1 MSERQPLEGVK
12 VLDLSRVYAGPGGSM
27 ILADLG
33 ADVIRIEAPNGTDS
47 MRDWVPFK
55 GGESTYY
62 FTANRNKKSVELD
75 LKNQKGKDIFLK
87 LVQEA
92 DIVLENFKTGTLK
105 KLGLDLD
112 QLKKVK
118 KDIILCSVT
127 GYGQTGP
134 YKGEPGFDP
143 VMQAIGGLMEVTGF
157 SEGEATRVG
166 LPLVDIMTSQ
176 YVTIAILAALR
187 QRDQTGKEQYIDL
200 SLFEVQLSALANVAS
215 SYLNTGTVSTR
226 VGNDHSYIVP
236 YQVFKCSDRPLM
248 VCCGNDKLFA
258 NFCVVLNHEEW
269 IGDDRFKTNQARVT
283 NREVLTK
290 KIADMMITKTAD
302 EWFTLLSQ
310 VGVPAGPVNNI
321 EQVFQHPQVEARE
334 VVEEVSHVK
343 LGHIKLVKSPLKN
356 STLNVKTKAGPP
368 VLGQHTEELLHALG
382 YQKLEI
388 DQLRKE
394 GVIGSLAKWKV

>member
-1 MSERQPLEGVK
+1 MSDSQPLAGVK

-47 MRDWVPFK
+47 MRDWIPFIE
-55 GGESTYY
+55 GESTYY

-75 LKNQKGKDIFLK
+75 LKKQKGKEIFLQLLK
-87 LVQEA
+87 EA

-105 KLGLDLD
+105 KLGLDLE

-157 SEGEATRVG
+157 PEGEATRVG

-176 YVTIAILAALR
+176 YVAIAILAALR

-200 SLFEVQLSALANVAS
+200 SLFEVQLSALANVGS

-258 NFCVVLNHEEW
+258 KFCVVLARDSW
-269 IGDDRFKTNQARVT
+269 IDDQRFITNQARVT
-283 NREVLTK
+283 NREVLSK
-290 KIADMMITKTAD
+290 KIAEIMITKTAD
-302 EWFTLLSQ
+302 EWFTQLSQ
-310 VGVPAGPVNNI
+310 VGVPTGPVNNI
-321 EQVFQHPQVEARE
+321 EQVFQHPQAEARE
-334 VVEEVSHVK
+334 VVEKVEHVK
-343 LGHIKLVKSPLKN
+343 LGRIQLVKSPLKN
-356 STLNVKTKAGPP
+356 STLNIKTKTGPP
-368 VLGQHTEELLHALG
+368 LLGQHTEELLHSLG
-382 YQKLEI
+382 YQTLEI
-388 DQLRKE
+388 NQLRKE
-394 GVIGSLAKWKV
+394 GVIGSSDKKKV

>member
-1 MSERQPLEGVK
+1 MSDKQPLEGVK
-12 VLDLSRVYAGPGGSM
+12 VLDLSRVFAGPGGSM

-47 MRDWVPFK
+47 MRDWIPFIE
-55 GGESTYY
+55 GESTYY
-62 FTANRNKKSVELD
+62 FTANRNKKSIELD
-75 LKNQKGKDIFLK
+75 LKKQKGKEIFLQ
-87 LVQEA
+87 LVKEA
-92 DIVLENFKTGTLK
+92 DIVLENFKTGTLR
-105 KLGLDLD
+105 KLGLDLE

-157 SEGEATRVG
+157 PEGEATRVG

-176 YVTIAILAALR
+176 YVAIAILAALR
-187 QRDQTGKEQYIDL
+187 QRDQTGEDQSIDL
-200 SLFEVQLSALANVAS
+200 SLLEVQLSALANVAS

-258 NFCVVLNHEEW
+258 HFCVVLGREEW
-269 IGDDRFKTNQARVT
+269 ISDNRFITNQGRVA

-290 KIADMMITKTAD
+290 KIAAIMLTKAAD
-302 EWFTLLSQ
+302 EWFTQLSQ
-310 VGVPAGPVNNI
+310 LGVPAGPVNNI
-321 EQVFQHPQVEARE
+321 EQVFRHPQVVARE
-334 VVEEVSHVK
+334 VVEEIEHVK
-343 LGHIKLVKSPLKN
+343 VGSIQLVKSPLKN
-356 STLNVKTKAGPP
+356 STLNIKTKTGPP
-368 VLGQHTEELLHALG
+368 VLGQHTEELLHSLG
-382 YQKLEI
+382 YRNLDI

-394 GVIGSLAKWKV
+394 GVIGAAIQKKI